1 MSMLDF
7 SVALTGLGIRC
18 EIEEQGKLAV
28 IIPTAGVSL
37 DARTRRTIVALGRT
51 HGFANVCVELRPVD
65 AALPRD

>member
-1 MSMLDF
+1 MSAPDF
-7 SVALTGLGIRC
+7 SAALLSLGIRC

-28 IIPTAGVSL
+28 IIPADTVSL

-65 AALPRD
+65 AALSGD